1 MSEIHTEKQYISLII
16 EHLKTYSQIMEI
28 DDDEELNE
36 KDLDINSGNLFEC
49 LYYNLINFIK
59 SNQNNNKVFSDIQKY
74 LISEI
79 VDILEILNEKKPN
92 CFFKY
97 DFVKSILIYL
107 VYSFKTSINL
117 NNENILKIFLSF
129 NDLIESVSHR
139 KIEKE
144 VENFQS
150 QLVDEIQSLIN
161 KYEYEFQKQIIF
173 QKEKNKYQEIIDSLV
188 EVKAD
193 LPFYLIGFIEYNNLN
208 KSTKFLIIKIYK
220 YFEMLNPF
228 EKDDNTI
235 AHNLYQG
242 YLLYGITSNKN
253 AFNNLGFNF
262 MKFNDIRANR
272 IKDANAKII
281 LELAIQLLDEPNNN
295 FLEKLNKRN
304 SFMWIKNF

>member
-1 MSEIHTEKQYISLII
+1 MSEIYTEKQYISLII

-139 KIEKE
+139 KI
-144 VENFQS
+144 
-150 QLVDEIQSLIN
+150 
-161 KYEYEFQKQIIF
+161 
-173 QKEKNKYQEIIDSLV
+173 
-188 EVKAD
+188 
-193 LPFYLIGFIEYNNLN
+193 
-208 KSTKFLIIKIYK
+208 
-220 YFEMLNPF
+220 
-228 EKDDNTI
+228 
-235 AHNLYQG
+235 
-242 YLLYGITSNKN
+242 
-253 AFNNLGFNF
+253 
-262 MKFNDIRANR
+262 
-272 IKDANAKII
+272 
-281 LELAIQLLDEPNNN
+281 
-295 FLEKLNKRN
+295 
-304 SFMWIKNF
+304 